1 MPRRRCAAK
10 IRAPEEISVK
20 GKPSPAAMPPV
31 IGLSLPCMAE
41 ICRHLGGRVEKI
53 DGIVMWMDDI
63 AVDHSTDEE
72 DSTVAVTLEDD
83 KAQNRRRF
91 FGSLNAIRSRLEG
104 YGLSLDDVKRC
115 YAKRFGVAGMSDC
128 SPRDWAVAAA
138 EVQAMVYSE
147 DIFSDRIAWL
157 RAARR
162 DHG

>member
-1 MPRRRCAAK
+1 MRQHKCAAK
-10 IRAPEEISVK
+10 IRAPEEIRVK
-20 GKPSPAAMPPV
+20 GKPAPPAMPPV

-41 ICRHLGGRVEKI
+41 ICRHLGGRVKKI

-63 AVDHSTDEE
+63 EVEHSTDEAS
-72 DSTVAVTLEDD
+72 STTTAPLEDD

-91 FGSLNAIRSRLEG
+91 FGSLNAIRSRLAG
-104 YGLSLDDVKRC
+104 YGVSPDDVKRC
-115 YAKRFGVAGMSDC
+115 YAERFGVAGMSDC
-128 SPRDWAVAAA
+128 SQRDWAIAAA

-157 RAARR
+157 RAERR

>member
-1 MPRRRCAAK
+1 MPRRRCAGK
-10 IRAPEEISVK
+10 IRGPEEIRVK
-20 GKPSPAAMPPV
+20 GKASPGSMPPV

-53 DGIVMWMDDI
+53 DGIVMWMADI
-63 AVDHSTDEE
+63 EVEDSADEE
-72 DSTVAVTLEDD
+72 SSTTVAPLEDD
-83 KAQNRRRF
+83 KVQNRRRF
-91 FGSLNAIRSRLEG
+91 FGSLNAMRSRLAG
-104 YGLSLDDVKRC
+104 YGLSPDDVKRC
-115 YAKRFGVAGMSDC
+115 YAERFGVEGMSYC
-128 SPRDWAVAAA
+128 SPQDWAVAAA